1 MPGGLINIA
10 TYGSQ
15 DLFLTGTPEIT
26 YFKLVYRRHTNF
38 GMESIRLHFDDSV
51 NFNKFSILTIPKAG
65 DLIHKTYLEVILP
78 EVYFNRTINQTKLTE
93 LNNLYYNYLYN
104 YEIIR
109 RFTQLNIEAYINA
122 LEIYKLDNIV
132 NDYPSRLMID
142 AIINTFHNNISSGY
156 SMSQSMSISMS
167 CPCSCEIECLIE
179 VFKKILEDT
188 VISPTS
194 PITCKYI
201 LCKFYYNSISL
212 LWIAENAHI
221 YPAMEDDKELLKLTL
236 DHALKQ
242 STLLIEYYQWLILDI
257 QRQIQDEKTPNLKG
271 AWVKRIGHSLI
282 EYVNVYMGGDVID
295 KQYGEWIDIWYELTA
310 NREME
315 NSYMKMI
322 GNIPELTTFD
332 RTNKPQTVLY
342 IPLIFWF
349 NRHNGQA
356 LPLIAMQYH
365 DIQIGIKIRKFSK
378 LFYVENTG
386 TNLNLDVLYEDT
398 GFQLNVNLL
407 IDFIYLDTIE
417 RRKFAQSGHEYLI
430 DVIQIKTDIND
441 STEYKT
447 TLEFTNPS
455 KEIIWIAQR
464 KSLLTNPYGISECQ
478 WTNYGVYLDGTENPC
493 YESQIFINGAKLLD
507 KQGYGY
513 FNNLVPYYS
522 HTSTPID
529 GINCYSFALMP
540 EEYQPS
546 GSCNMSKLTIAQL
559 FLYIN
564 ESMLFE
570 LDKTIPKKNTLVPE
584 THIIKIFSI
593 SQNILRIIGGMA
605 SLAFT

>member
-38 GMESIRLHFDDSV
+38 GMESIRLNFDDSV
-51 NFNKFSILTIPKAG
+51 NFNKISILTIPKAG
-65 DLIHKTYLEVILP
+65 DLLHKTYLEVTLP
-78 EVYFNRTINQTKLTE
+78 EIYFNRTINQTKLYE
-93 LNNLYYNYLYN
+93 LNNLYRDYLYN

-109 RFTQLNIEAYINA
+109 RFMQLNMEAYIKA
-122 LEIYKLDNIV
+122 LNIYELDNV
-132 NDYPSRLMID
+132 NYPCGEMIA
-142 AIINTFHNNISSGY
+142 AIINTFTVTSSIGA
-156 SMSQSMSISMS
+156 STSPCFAVSCSCF
-167 CPCSCEIECLIE
+167 CPCLCEIECLID
-179 VFKKILEDT
+179 VFKTILINT
-188 VISPTS
+188 IISPTS
-194 PITCKYI
+194 PISCKYV
-201 LCKFYYNSISL
+201 LCKFYYTYISL
-212 LWIAENAHI
+212 LSIAQNPTEEMLNN
-221 YPAMEDDKELLKLTL
+221 KEILKLTL
-236 DHALKQ
+236 DHAIKH
-242 STLLIEYYQWLILDI
+242 STLLIEYYQWLLLDI
-257 QRQIQDEKTPNLKG
+257 KRKIEEEQTPTLKG

-282 EYVNVYMGGDVID
+282 EYVTVYMGGDVID

-332 RTNKPQTVLY
+332 RTNKPRTVLY
-342 IPLIFWF
+342 IPLLFWF

-356 LPLIAMQYH
+356 LPLISMQYH
-365 DIQIGIKIRKFSK
+365 DIQIGLKVRKFSK

-386 TNLNLDVLYEDT
+386 TNINLDVLYEDS
-398 GFQLNVNLL
+398 GFQLNVTLL
-407 IDFIYLDTIE
+407 TDFIYLDTIE

-430 DVIQIKTDIND
+430 DVIQFKTDDND
-441 STEYKT
+441 AKEYKT

-455 KEIIWIAQR
+455 KELVWIAQR
-464 KSLLTNPYGISECQ
+464 KSLLTNPSGTTECQ
-478 WTNYGVYLDGTENPC
+478 WTNYGTYLDGTSNPC
-493 YESQIFINGAKLLD
+493 TTSQIFINGAKLSD
-507 KQGYGY
+507 IQKYGY
-513 FNNLVPYYS
+513 YNNLIPYYS

-529 GINCYSFALMP
+529 GINCNSFALMP

-546 GSCNMSKLTIAQL
+546 GSCNMSNIRIIQL
-559 FLYIN
+559 FLEIN
-564 ESMLFE
+564 DTMLLE
-570 LDKTIPKKNTLVPE
+570 LDKTIPKKNTIVPE
-584 THIIKIFSI
+584 IITIKIFSI